1 MDMDLRIAAASLRR
15 IPISVAT
22 TDELAIYLRC
32 HRRTIERLVRRGV
45 LHPLRVGRTWRFDK
59 EQVFNALNSIQ

>member
-1 MDMDLRIAAASLRR
+1 MDLRTAAATLRR
-15 IPISVAT
+15 IPISMAT

-45 LHPLRVGRTWRFDK
+45 LHPVRLGRVWRFDK
-59 EQVFNALNSIQ
+59 EQVFAALNSIQ